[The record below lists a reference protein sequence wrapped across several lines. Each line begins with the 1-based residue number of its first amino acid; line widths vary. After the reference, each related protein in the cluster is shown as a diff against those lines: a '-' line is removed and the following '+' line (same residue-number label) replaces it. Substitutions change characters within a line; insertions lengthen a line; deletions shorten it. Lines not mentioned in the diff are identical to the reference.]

1 MKPEPKGNTPRQ
13 SFRLTDTD
21 NQLIAIIMKHCNLP
35 SKTDAIRR
43 GLIMAAMA
51 AMDVANVNSI
61 IGKKIELAWIKKKNT
76 K

>member
-1 MKPEPKGNTPRQ
+1 MKPKPKGNTPRQ
-13 SFRLTDTD
+13 SFRLTETD
-21 NQLIAIIMKHCNLP
+21 NQLIEIIMKHCNLP

-43 GLIMAAMA
+43 GLILA

-61 IGKKIELAWIKKKNT
+61 IGKKIELAWMKKKNP

>member
-1 MKPEPKGNTPRQ
+1 MKPKPKGNTPRQ
-13 SFRLTDTD
+13 SFRLTETD
-21 NQLIAIIMKHCNLP
+21 NQLIEIIMKHCNLP

-43 GLIMAAMA
+43 GLILA

-61 IGKKIELAWIKKKNT
+61 IGVKESAWMKKKNP